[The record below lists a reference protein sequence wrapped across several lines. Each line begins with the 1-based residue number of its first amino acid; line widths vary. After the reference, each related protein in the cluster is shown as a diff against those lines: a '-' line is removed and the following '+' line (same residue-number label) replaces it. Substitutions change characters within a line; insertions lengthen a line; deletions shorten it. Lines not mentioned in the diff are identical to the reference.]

1 MLNTLEIDLTQGGS
15 LSENRNKQEQL
26 SIDYSKKILNFLKSK
41 VSSHNSEYETNR
53 TNIQQ
58 LKDIF
63 CGAFEEHCGEDK
75 LTYSVAKV
83 GAFLKI
89 KSEGFDKK
97 FFDENLNLI
106 ISEESLTASKIEV
119 EENELNSFPFENLED
134 LYINEDYKSSI
145 SFDY

>member
-1 MLNTLEIDLTQGGS
+1 MLNTLEIDLTQGGYP
-15 LSENRNKQEQL
+15 SEDQEQL
-26 SIDYSKKILNFLKSK
+26 SIHYSNKILDFLKSK
-41 VSSHNSEYETNR
+41 VSSHNRKPEIKK

-63 CGAFEEHCGEDK
+63 CASFEEYCGENK
-75 LTYSVAKV
+75 LAYAIAKV
-83 GAFLKI
+83 AAFLKI

-97 FFDENLNLI
+97 FFDENLNLK
-106 ISEESLTASKIEV
+106 ISEESLAACKLEA
-119 EENELNSFPFENLED
+119 EENDLEDFPFESLED